1 MVSASCTET
10 IYAPNWS
17 RAFWRCAVNL
27 ILLTEIHRQ
36 GLPQHELARRAK
48 ITESS
53 LSRLIHERAM
63 PDKTAR
69 RIEKAV
75 ADVLR
80 KNVVDLFP
88 WRQNPGGAAR

>member
-1 MVSASCTET
+1 MVSASCAET
-10 IYAPNWS
+10 IYSPNWS
-17 RAFWRCAVNL
+17 RAFRRCAVNI

-69 RIEKAV
+69 EIQTKV
-75 ADVLR
+75 ADALGVS
-80 KNVVDLFP
+80 VDSLFANRRP
-88 WRQNPGGAAR
+88 S

>member
-1 MVSASCTET
+1 MVSASCAET
-10 IYAPNWS
+10 IYSPNWS
-17 RAFWRCAVNL
+17 RAFRRCAVNI

-63 PDKTAR
+63 PDKTAL
-69 RIEKAV
+69 RIEKSV
-75 ADVLR
+75 AEVLR
-80 KNVVDLFP
+80 KDVVDLFP
-88 WRQNPGGAAR
+88 WRRNPGAAR